1 MGPFFKILFPFLF
14 SPIKS
19 NAIEKKICPL
29 ASSFT
34 LIYADTIF
42 PREILSKRLYRGQTT
57 Q

>member
-42 PREILSKRLYRGQTT
+42 PREILSKRLFRGQTT